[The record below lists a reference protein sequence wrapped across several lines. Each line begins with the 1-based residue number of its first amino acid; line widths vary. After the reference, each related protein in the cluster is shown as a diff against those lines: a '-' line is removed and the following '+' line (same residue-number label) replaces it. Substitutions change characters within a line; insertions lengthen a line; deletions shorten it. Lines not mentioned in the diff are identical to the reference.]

1 MRISAGKSVL
11 TMYHRRPLAATVT
24 VLTLVREA
32 YVDAGVYARG
42 KCAESQLLAGFTVDV
57 NDVFDAQ

>member
-1 MRISAGKSVL
+1 VGIRKRGHIIAG
-11 TMYHRRPLAATVT
+11 
-24 VLTLVREA
+24 EA